1 MLRRTLPVVSVS
13 VMLAACSASA
23 PGPVVSRSLPPPPA
37 SLTADAPLPAIRAG
51 QSMGEVIAEQRAAAA
66 EERRRRLAIVG
77 WYRGVQ
83 RAYGQGR

>member
-1 MLRRTLPVVSVS
+1 
-13 VMLAACSASA
+13 
-23 PGPVVSRSLPPPPA
+23 
-37 SLTADAPLPAIRAG
+37 
-51 QSMGEVIAEQRAAAA
+51 MGEVIAEQRAAAA